1 MSLATI
7 LALLAIFFGG
17 RAYLAGWIPSPG
29 KNLPILLAPLADLA
43 CGFSDAGGNT
53 AEAAPVSALPRHFGR
68 SSVW

>member
-29 KNLPILLAPLADLA
+29 KDLPILPAPLADLA
-43 CGFSDAGGNT
+43 
-53 AEAAPVSALPRHFGR
+53 LRIL
-68 SSVW
+68 